1 MSVIIALFENYLIK
15 QYKNMKN
22 NELLSKDNIKVYMNH
37 RFTLVTSFNHGQK
50 RTEAREFRLNSTMY

>member
-37 RFTLVTSFNHGQK
+37 RFTLVTSLNHGQK
-50 RTEAREFRLNSTMY
+50 RTEA